1 MMKSQ
6 VKKTSMMVVT
16 KNNISQ
22 ESGTIVVGETNTT
35 LSSDK
40 SSTKMTIK
48 TKDLIETL
56 RKSGLI
62 DEVK

>member
-1 MMKSQ
+1 MKSQ
-6 VKKTSMMVVT
+6 VKKTSIMVVT

-22 ESGTIVVGETNTT
+22 ELGTIVVGETNTT

>member
-1 MMKSQ
+1 MKSQ
-6 VKKTSMMVVT
+6 VKKISITVVT
-16 KNNISQ
+16 KNDISQ
-22 ESGTIVVGETNTT
+22 ESGTIIVGETNTT
-35 LSSDK
+35 LLTDK

-62 DEVK
+62 DEVR

>member
-1 MMKSQ
+1 MKSQ

-16 KNNISQ
+16 KNNIIQ

-40 SSTKMTIK
+40 SNIKMTIK

>member
-1 MMKSQ
+1 MKSQ
-6 VKKTSMMVVT
+6 VKKTSIMVVT

-22 ESGTIVVGETNTT
+22 ELGTIVVGETNTT

-40 SSTKMTIK
+40 SIK